1 MKITVNDCLKLPIL
15 FKATVV
21 AGKGGLNRVVSGISV
36 LETSNII
43 FDEYSYKSL
52 GGELVVSGFITCYDD
67 INGLLR
73 CVESFSKSAD
83 AGLIIFYLGIYL
95 KEIPE
100 QVIRLADELDFP
112 IIVMP
117 KNRDDI
123 PYSYVIY
130 EVMQLIFENKLKSNA
145 WQKDN
150 YEIDAE
156 FVKAIL
162 DEDKISLHRLSFY
175 IKDKVE
181 NLRYMKY
188 IHFKQD
194 IVDNHELK
202 KEVLNNIR
210 QYYYKR
216 SIKAYAAVYED
227 DIVVLITDKHD
238 IQQDDVCDLM
248 NNLEDISS
256 SLDIAYLDGLDSLES
271 IISAYKLCRYTIK
284 SVPLIFKIKK
294 YYLRHDLLFTEQCL
308 NLIKEGESD
317 IQYYL
322 SILNKVKK
330 YDASLY
336 KTLESYAIDYN
347 MNVAKTSESLFLHR
361 NSVQYRLNK
370 IKELIGNDKFEFP
383 AINQLMIA
391 MAIKRIRMN
400 DK

>member
-15 FKATVV
+15 SKATVV
-21 AGKGGLNRVVSGISV
+21 AGEGGLNRIVSGISV

-52 GGELVVSGFITCYDD
+52 GGELVVTGFITCYDD
-67 INGLLR
+67 INGILR
-73 CVESFSKSAD
+73 CVESFSKSDD
-83 AGLIIFYLGIYL
+83 AGLIVFYLGIYL
-95 KEIPE
+95 KEIPKK
-100 QVIRLADELDFP
+100 VIELADRLDFP

-117 KNRDDI
+117 PHRDDI

-175 IKDKVE
+175 INNKVE
-181 NLRYMKY
+181 DLRYMKY

-194 IVDNHELK
+194 IADDYELK

-210 QYYYKR
+210 SYYYNR

-227 DIVVLITDKHD
+227 DIVVLITNKHN
-238 IQQDDVCDLM
+238 IQQEDVSHLID
-248 NNLEDISS
+248 NLGNLSLK
-256 SLDIAYLDGLDSLES
+256 LDIAYLDGLDSLES
-271 IISAYKLCRYTIK
+271 IISAYKLCKYTIK

-308 NLIKEGESD
+308 NLIKDGESD

-322 SILNKVKK
+322 SILNKVEEC
-330 YDASLY
+330 DTSLY
-336 KTLESYAIDYN
+336 KTLELYAIDYN
-347 MNVAKTSESLFLHR
+347 MNVVKTSESLFLHR